1 MANFNSVDE
10 AVNFFIRAFDNHAYE
25 SMNNP
30 DARNSFAQRGI
41 YCAYSDAVFYN
52 NKGIM
57 LAGKGG
63 NGKSEMADRFVQQ
76 GAIYLSQDFTWMLV
90 ENGRPF
96 IINTLNQEPKRSSI
110 DFLFWIEAGGMRG
123 FNDFELGYLIDLMFD
138 RHPEDIKM
146 GMPQILSRVAAYKYN
161 TGEEGPKETFDSLRG
176 IIDSN

>member
-1 MANFNSVDE
+1 MANFNSVDD
-10 AVNFFIRAFDNHAYE
+10 AVHFLTGVVDKAYGDLMDQRLMGHLKQRLAE
-25 SMNNP
+25 
-30 DARNSFAQRGI
+30 RGI
-41 YCAYSDAVFYN
+41 YPVYSDAVFYN

-57 LAGKGG
+57 LPGKGG

-138 RHPEDIKM
+138 RHP
-146 GMPQILSRVAAYKYN
+146 
-161 TGEEGPKETFDSLRG
+161 
-176 IIDSN
+176 